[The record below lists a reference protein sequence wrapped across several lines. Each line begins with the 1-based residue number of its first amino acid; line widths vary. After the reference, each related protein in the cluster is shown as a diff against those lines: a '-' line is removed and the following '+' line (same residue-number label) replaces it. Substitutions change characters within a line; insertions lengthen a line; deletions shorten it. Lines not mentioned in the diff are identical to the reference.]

1 MHGSCAWGPSLL
13 NKRYYANIVD
23 VRFSSFL
30 GKCKK
35 ESKSSSCTFWNTL
48 SGMHE
53 TCVNKVLRCRIRDAY
68 ANAVEELK
76 AVYMSDFPGSW
87 LIVIESLV
95 NKEIII
101 PIKGIERKVQIHTWN
116 AMQAYNIIMLIDYMF
131 KVTTPEGM
139 VRTFPHEEPRSFE
152 NLGSKFSVLG
162 C

>member
-1 MHGSCAWGPSLL
+1 
-13 NKRYYANIVD
+13 
-23 VRFSSFL
+23 
-30 GKCKK
+30 
-35 ESKSSSCTFWNTL
+35 
-48 SGMHE
+48 MHE
-53 TCVNKVLRCRIRDAY
+53 ACVNKVLRCRIRDAY

-131 KVTTPEGM
+131 KVTTPE
-139 VRTFPHEEPRSFE
+139 EPRSFE
-152 NLGSKFSVLG
+152 TLGSQFSVLG
-162 C
+162 DVPNLDSGQTQSTSSIRLLSDPKSEFSGTKSLDPDSQESQICLLGQFSHLN